1 MIAKIFYNALG
12 TVFVGI
18 GILGVFLPLLPAT
31 PFLLLASA
39 CYLKG
44 SERLYGWLMNNK
56 YLGSYIRNFKENRGM
71 PMKAK
76 LITIAILWTSLLVS
90 IYRIDIFILQPIL
103 VIIGIGV
110 TVLILRIRTLKLS
123 R

>member
-12 TVFVGI
+12 TIFVGI

-39 CYLKG
+39 CYVKG
-44 SERLYGWLMNNK
+44 SERLYNWLMNNR
-56 YLGSYIRNFKENRGM
+56 YLGPYIKNFKENKGM
-71 PMKAK
+71 PVKAK
-76 LITIAILWTSLLVS
+76 VITIAILWASLLIS

-110 TVLILRIRTLKLS
+110 TILILRIRTLKLS
-123 R
+123 Q